1 MAKCFTLPKTLLFA
15 LLAGTLLLSITSCK
29 KKDNSDPPNHIGAKY
44 DLDIDSIIVD
54 DAALFDFIFGPNSD
68 DALEKI
74 VSDLGLEYVIN
85 RTGDNITSVPIGSS
99 GSKYEAKYNG
109 DNQMTEHIY
118 DSGPFKLKTT
128 FEYLQGYVVA
138 MHIYQM
144 LQQSD
149 GSFSEELVTEFVD
162 MVNNANG
169 LQSYKMIN
177 YNAGVIFAVYL
188 VAVVTSTHNNNLR
201 NSQPY
206 NMLSTEFT
214 DGEAGVTNISAT
226 CIEQLVRVR
235 QSDSAT
241 TTVNIAYNYDSKGRI
256 IEKTI
261 SSSQAGVNDIKHN
274 ITYRNN

>member
-15 LLAGTLLLSITSCK
+15 LLAGTLLLSTSCK
-29 KKDNSDPPNHIGAKY
+29 KKDNSNTPNHIGAKY
-44 DLDIDSIIVD
+44 DLDIDEIIVNE
-54 DAALFDFIFGPNSD
+54 AAYFDFIFGPNSED
-68 DALEKI
+68 SLKKI
-74 VSDLGLEYVIN
+74 VDDLGIEYEIN
-85 RTGDNITSVPIGSS
+85 RTGGNITSVPIGSS

-128 FEYLQGYVVA
+128 FDYLQGYVVA

-162 MVNNANG
+162 MINNANG

-188 VAVVTSTHNNNLR
+188 VAVVTSAKNNNLR

-206 NMLSTEFT
+206 NMLSAEFT
-214 DGEAGVTNISAT
+214 DGAAGIINMSST
-226 CIEQLVRVR
+226 CIEQLVSVR

-241 TTVNIAYNYDSKGRI
+241 TTVNITYGYDSKGRI
-256 IEKTI
+256 IEKII